1 MLRPHIQPTGIAL
14 LALSGEADT
23 SGRLG
28 KSVAWLRR
36 SIGNET
42 TSASL
47 AWAVLGLGTH
57 GALPSEADAWL
68 AARWAEAGDVDRGRF
83 TYERALI
90 AARLGERERALT
102 LLRQAVGEGLPAIPY
117 LYPEIEVD
125 PDFDSLRSD
134 PAFHRLLEPK
144 G

>member
-1 MLRPHIQPTGIAL
+1 MDSQVEHLRAVDELPRQSQVLAARRGDPRVAL
-14 LALSGEADT
+14 
-23 SGRLG
+23 
-28 KSVAWLRR
+28 
-36 SIGNET
+36 
-42 TSASL
+42 
-47 AWAVLGLGTH
+47 
-57 GALPSEADAWL
+57 EADAWL
-68 AARWAEAGDVDRGRF
+68 AARWAEADDVDRGRF

-125 PDFDSLRSD
+125 PDLDSLRSD